1 MICLIN
7 PRDEYLEKTGGNLG
21 DRCPL
26 ALAQLSAYLKLQG
39 YETKIFDLN
48 HDTKDSLNEFI
59 SSYDPEF
66 ICFSVSTPNYFQVLE
81 LAKKLKHGK
90 NVLIAGGNHITD
102 NPNEERTLKVFD
114 YLITGDGEEALSKVI
129 KERPQQQ
136 LIYGG
141 KNLDPSSLPIPDYE
155 GIKFERYFMTV
166 EGKKGAV
173 VITSRGCYANCCY
186 CGSAKIKKWR
196 PRSPE
201 HVMGELRLL
210 YNKYGVRGFYF
221 ADDVITSPRK
231 SDQERFIRLCGL
243 IKAEFPD
250 VVFRATTRAD
260 TLSEDLCKAM
270 AEAGCKWISLGI
282 ESGSDTVLKAMN
294 KYMSV
299 AQQENGINLCLKYGI
314 GIKGFF
320 ICGLPGETD
329 LTMRETIDWAKGLK
343 QKWGSK
349 FITDIYKLVPSPST
363 PIWENPE
370 KFGMEVFKSD
380 HWEAYN
386 QILESE
392 QPLFKHPNLTE
403 DRIKYWIEQFKKEI
417 GGNKTTK

>member
-7 PRDEYLEKTGGNLG
+7 PRDKYLEKTGGNLG

-26 ALAQLSAYLKLQG
+26 ALAQLSAYLKQQG

-48 HDTKDSLNEFI
+48 HDTEDSLKEFI
-59 SSYDPEF
+59 FRYDPKF

-81 LAKKLKHGK
+81 LAKQFKHEN
-90 NVLIAGGNHITD
+90 NVLVAGGNHITD
-102 NPNEERTLKVFD
+102 NPREERTLKVFN
-114 YLITGDGEEALSKVI
+114 YVITGDGEEALLKVI
-129 KERPQQQ
+129 RDKPQQQ
-136 LIYGG
+136 LIDGG
-141 KNLDPSSLPIPDYE
+141 KSLDLNTLPMPDYE

-166 EGKKGAV
+166 EGKKGAI

-196 PRSPE
+196 PRSFE
-201 HVMGELRLL
+201 HVMEELRLL
-210 YNKYGVRGFYF
+210 YTKYSVRGFYF

-231 SDQERFIRLCGL
+231 SDQERFINLCKL
-243 IKAEFPD
+243 MKTEFPD

-260 TLSEDLCKAM
+260 TLSEELCKAM

-299 AQQENGINLCLKYGI
+299 AQQEKGIDMCMKYGL

-320 ICGLPGETD
+320 ICGLPSETD
-329 LTMRETIDWAKGLK
+329 ETMRETINWAKDLK
-343 QKWGSK
+343 QKWGKK

-363 PIWENPE
+363 PLWGNPE
-370 KFGMEVFKSD
+370 KFGMDIFKSD
-380 HWEAYN
+380 NWESYN
-386 QILESE
+386 QILESK

-403 DRIKYWIEQFKKEI
+403 DRINYWIEQFKKEV
-417 GGNKTTK
+417 GENKTTK